1 MLFESLEYILDS
13 NMLNDLGTK
22 LTYLLQEQTAS
33 LSFSLL
39 ANEIEVMAAASQSY
53 CEALGW
59 H

>member
-1 MLFESLEYILDS
+1 
-13 NMLNDLGTK
+13 MLNDLGTK